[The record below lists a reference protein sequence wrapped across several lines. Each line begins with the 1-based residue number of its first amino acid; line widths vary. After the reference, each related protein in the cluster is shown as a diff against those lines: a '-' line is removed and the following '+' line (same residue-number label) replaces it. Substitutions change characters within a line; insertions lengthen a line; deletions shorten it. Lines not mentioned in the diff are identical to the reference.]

1 MAGPGKRRSPSVSTP
16 RSATAGPRRR
26 RRAPPSVSVSFAP
39 MAAPADDGRERRKR
53 EIELLA
59 LVVVS
64 VVVAVVIVAYGGGRG
79 AAAVAIVANPQQPG
93 AAEASGGLKTA
104 LLVIVALALVPF
116 LALVGY
122 LAVSDYTN
130 WSSLKRIGPLA
141 GVSAVLAGGSALC
154 YAVSDGGQNLAAAGL
169 SVTLAVCSYLL
180 LVFNLVREF
189 NPFGIFAGDAK
200 LKAAEKAA
208 AEKLAAVATAAAA
221 EQAQAV
227 SELRRFL
234 ENQRRGRGAERP
246 DERPPQPENPQ
257 VP

>member
-1 MAGPGKRRSPSVSTP
+1 M
-16 RSATAGPRRR
+16 
-26 RRAPPSVSVSFAP
+26 
-39 MAAPADDGRERRKR
+39 
-53 EIELLA
+53 
-59 LVVVS
+59 
-64 VVVAVVIVAYGGGRG
+64 
-79 AAAVAIVANPQQPG
+79 ANPQQPG
-93 AAEASGGLKTA
+93 AAQASGGLKTA

-116 LALVGY
+116 LALAGY

-169 SVTLAVCSYLL
+169 SVALAVSAYLL
-180 LVFNLVREF
+180 LVFNLLREF

-208 AEKLAAVATAAAA
+208 AEKLAAEAKAAAA
-221 EQAQAV
+221 EQAQAA

-234 ENQRRGRGAERP
+234 ENQRPGRGGPERP
-246 DERPPQPENPQ
+246 DERPPEQPENPQ
-257 VP
+257 A